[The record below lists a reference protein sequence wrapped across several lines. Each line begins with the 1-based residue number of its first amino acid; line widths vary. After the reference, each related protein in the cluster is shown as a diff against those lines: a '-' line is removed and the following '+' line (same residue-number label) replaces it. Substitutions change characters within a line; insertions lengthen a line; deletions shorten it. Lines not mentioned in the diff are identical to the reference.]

1 MPITYADVYV
11 FVRIP
16 ASHLN
21 QSELRGSL
29 RFMKAGKHSI
39 CSLRSVLEKSPVLEN
54 VPRNCG
60 GFFLFVLCCFLAS
73 PCICLARSVLLAKP
87 FAKYSI
93 TLHQQPTGLWSLV
106 QSQVECVDIF
116 VND

>member
-1 MPITYADVYV
+1 MLITYADVYM

-16 ASHLN
+16 TSHLN

-39 CSLRSVLEKSPVLEN
+39 CLLRRVLKKSPVLEN
-54 VPRNCG
+54 VPRNCVVV
-60 GFFLFVLCCFLAS
+60 FFSVLCCFLAS
-73 PCICLARSVLLAKP
+73 PCVCLARSVLLVKL

-93 TLHQQPTGLWSLV
+93 TLLHLSPTGLRSLV
-106 QSQVECVDIF
+106 QS
-116 VND
+116 